1 MNYLESVQYVENAN
15 LFGAQK
21 NGLANIRELLARLGD
36 PQLRFQAIH
45 VAGTNGKGSVCAY
58 LDAILRCQGIH
69 TGLFTS
75 PYLERF
81 TERIRIDGAELP
93 EQAFAQVCSRVRTAA
108 EAMVADGMTH
118 PTFFEL
124 VTACGFLAFA
134 EAGVQVAVVET
145 GLGGR
150 LDATNVLTP
159 SLSVITAI
167 GLDHTQVLGETVEE
181 IAREKAGIIKPGVP
195 VVIYPQPFNEAYAEL
210 LCAARDREA
219 PVYAVRDAS
228 LLVER
233 TGLEGQVFSMGFQGM
248 ELGRFETT
256 LLGRH
261 QILNCATAILSAL
274 VFAQQGNAALTMEA
288 IRKGIGQARWP
299 GRLEV
304 IGRNPLV
311 LLDGA
316 HNPQGAGQL
325 AETLDEI
332 TPNHDAVLVV
342 GAVRTKDVDQVA
354 RILAPKVRHVVATEP
369 PIGKALS
376 ARETADAFR
385 AHGVQPM
392 VQENVEAA
400 VSAGLALARGQK
412 CPLVVAGSLYLVG
425 AVRSYLRSAIGEA
438 D

>member
-15 LFGAQK
+15 LFGAEK
-21 NGLANIRELLARLGD
+21 KGLANIRELLARLGD
-36 PQLRFQAIH
+36 PQQRFQAIH

-58 LDAILRCQGIH
+58 LDAILREQGIR

-81 TERIRIDGAELP
+81 TERIRIDGKEME
-93 EQAFAQVCSRVRTAA
+93 EQAFAQVCSRVRAAA

-150 LDATNVLTP
+150 LDATNVLLP
-159 SLSVITAI
+159 SLTVITAI
-167 GLDHTQVLGETVEE
+167 GLDHTKVLGETVEE

-195 VVIYPQPFNEAYAEL
+195 VVIYPQPFDEAYVEL

-219 PVYAVRDAS
+219 PVYAVRDAAI
-228 LLVER
+228 LVESS
-233 TGLEGQVFSMGFQGM
+233 GLEGQRFSMNFQGM
-248 ELGRFETT
+248 ELGRFEIA
-256 LLGRH
+256 LLGRY
-261 QILNCATAILSAL
+261 QVLNCATAILASL
-274 VFAQQGNAALTMEA
+274 VFSQQGTFTLSLEA
-288 IRKGIGQARWP
+288 IRKGVCQTRWP

-304 IGRNPLV
+304 VSRAPLV
-311 LLDGA
+311 MLDGA

-325 AETLDEI
+325 AETLDAI

-369 PIGKALS
+369 PIGKALT

-385 AHGVQPM
+385 AHGTQPM
-392 VQENVEAA
+392 VQPDVHAA
-400 VSAGLALARGQK
+400 VSAGLAIARGQK

-425 AVRSYLRSAIGEA
+425 AVRRYLCGA
-438 D
+438 DGDTE